1 MKAKKPALD
10 TSTIRLVAAA
20 ALIFLPAVLH
30 AQSNELSAT
39 VGVAFSPD
47 AKGFLTCGEAIIC
60 GIPPGTIGNISYGFG
75 FSWQATYAH
84 RLANFHAASLYLEL
98 PAVGS
103 PSRTGPGPFPA
114 PSEFS
119 TIFFTPSAQF
129 KFLPDAWV
137 SPFASAGGGFGH
149 FRTGSSSA
157 NSGAVQLGGGVDFR
171 TPLRVLGVRAELRD
185 FITGR
190 PNMAAFNGFTSN
202 HFQHMFAGAGVV
214 VKF

>member
-1 MKAKKPALD
+1 MR
-10 TSTIRLVAAA
+10 TSQQSSIGTMVCL
-20 ALIFLPAVLH
+20 FFAVIVVLMAPLLH

-47 AKGFLTCGEAIIC
+47 AKGILTCGELIIC

-129 KFLPDAWV
+129 KFLPGSWI

-149 FRTGSSSA
+149 FRTRSSSA
-157 NSGAVQLGGGVDFR
+157 STGAIQLGGGVDFR
-171 TPLRVLGVRAELRD
+171 TPLRVLAVRTELRD

-190 PNMAAFNGFTSN
+190 PNMVAFNGFTSN

>member
-1 MKAKKPALD
+1 MR
-10 TSTIRLVAAA
+10 TNQQSSIGTLVC
-20 ALIFLPAVLH
+20 LFLAVIVVLMAPVLH

-84 RLANFHAASLYLEL
+84 RLASFHAASLYLEL

-103 PSRTGPGPFPA
+103 PSRTSPTFPA
-114 PSEFS
+114 SEFS

-129 KFLPDAWV
+129 KFLPGAWV
-137 SPFASAGGGFGH
+137 SPFASAGGGLAHFGT
-149 FRTGSSSA
+149 R
-157 NSGAVQLGGGVDFR
+157 NSNATMGALQLGGGVDFK
-171 TPLRVLGVRAELRD
+171 TTLPLLGVRTEFRD
-185 FITGR
+185 FITRR
-190 PNMAAFNGFTSN
+190 PNMVAFNGFTSN
-202 HFQHMFAGAGVV
+202 HFQHMLAGAGLVL
-214 VKF
+214 KF

>member
-1 MKAKKPALD
+1 MAP
-10 TSTIRLVAAA
+10 
-20 ALIFLPAVLH
+20 VLH

-47 AKGFLTCGEAIIC
+47 AKGLLTCGEAIIC
-60 GIPPGTIGNISYGFG
+60 GIPPGTIGNIGYGFG

-84 RLANFHAASLYLEL
+84 RLSNFHAASLYLEL

-103 PSRTGPGPFPA
+103 PSRTSPNFLA
-114 PSEFS
+114 SEFS
-119 TIFFTPSAQF
+119 TVFFTPSAQF
-129 KFLPDAWV
+129 KFLPGAWI

-149 FRTGSSSA
+149 FRTRSSSA
-157 NSGAVQLGGGVDFR
+157 NAGAIQLGGGADFR
-171 TPLRVLGVRAELRD
+171 TPLPVLGVRTEFRD

-190 PNMAAFNGFTSN
+190 PDIVAFNGFTSN

-214 VKF
+214 LKF